1 MSSPNLTLL
10 RRLRCAGVVQNALH
24 TVSNGLS
31 RGFIGISVK
40 AAFNRLSIPRR
51 LALMV
56 FVLVLPLNL
65 VIVGVIWDLVNRA
78 EEAQRTGLLYT
89 ARSIA
94 AGVDAEIGKHMALAE
109 SLARSSEL
117 LDGNLDAFAAEAR
130 REFPAGR
137 DTWVLVADVNGQQLM
152 NTLVSPGQPL
162 PKRNPVAL
170 EAQQR
175 ALATRSIVISGIMRG
190 SAAQDW
196 VAGVEVP
203 IFKSGQPFR
212 VLSVAMRQEG
222 FLRLLSAHDGM
233 TTR

>member
-78 EEAQRTGLLYT
+78 KEAQRTGLLYT

-94 AGVDAEIGKHMALAE
+94 AGVDAEIGKYMALAE
-109 SLARSSEL
+109 SLARSPEL

-162 PKRNPVAL
+162 PKR
-170 EAQQR
+170 QR
-175 ALATRSIVISGIMRG
+175 RLTDRFILATTLSGIAASCSASRMASGTG
-190 SAAQDW
+190 SSASMQRLASPHSTALRPSIASPVSRNSLAA
-196 VAGVEVP
+196 
-203 IFKSGQPFR
+203 R
-212 VLSVAMRQEG
+212 
-222 FLRLLSAHDGM
+222 
-233 TTR
+233 